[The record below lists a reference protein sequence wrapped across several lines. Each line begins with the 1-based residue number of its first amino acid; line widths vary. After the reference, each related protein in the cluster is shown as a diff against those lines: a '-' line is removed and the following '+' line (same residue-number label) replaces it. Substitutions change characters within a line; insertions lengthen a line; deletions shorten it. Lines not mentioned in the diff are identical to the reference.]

1 MNNST
6 CGSTPGAGA
15 SVTPV
20 DHARQLV
27 SRTAH
32 NPFDL
37 GAGILQVL
45 LYAYTVLGRRA
56 DNDEL
61 DERLIIVQQAEVLL
75 AAQLGLTIEEFLE
88 ALCGQSGFEVL
99 HIRRCEELEVNIN
112 MEKLLS
118 SCSRTANLPKRR
130 IK

>member
-1 MNNST
+1 MNTFIN
-6 CGSTPGAGA
+6 GPTPGAGVA
-15 SVTPV
+15 ATPA
-20 DHARQLV
+20 DYKHQPMNP
-27 SRTAH
+27 TNH

>member
-1 MNNST
+1 MNTFIN
-6 CGSTPGAGA
+6 GPTPGAGVA
-15 SVTPV
+15 STPA
-20 DHARQLV
+20 DRKHQPMNPTNHNQL
-27 SRTAH
+27 A
-32 NPFDL
+32 P

-56 DNDEL
+56 DNGDL
-61 DERLIIVQQAEVLL
+61 DERLIIVQQAQVLL
-75 AAQLGLTIEEFLE
+75 AVQLGLVVEEFLE

-112 MEKLLS
+112 MEQLLS
-118 SCSRTANLPKRR
+118 NCSRR